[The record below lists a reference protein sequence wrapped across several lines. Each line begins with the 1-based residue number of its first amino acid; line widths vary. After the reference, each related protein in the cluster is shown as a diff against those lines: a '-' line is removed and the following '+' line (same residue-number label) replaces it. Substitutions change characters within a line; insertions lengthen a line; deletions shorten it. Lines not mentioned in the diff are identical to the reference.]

1 MSRSSSSGDAG
12 DGAIVAAFI
21 AAAILIIATLVGVFT
36 GFDKTSGGEIAVIR
50 NGGMFDNNK
59 VRQVIQPAS
68 SLTWTGFWSHTH
80 KYPAQ
85 QRHYTITADTGRG
98 DRTGVDVLHVPSS
111 DGVDLG
117 IEGTIYF
124 TLNLDNAAM
133 KRFDDKF
140 GTRQFR
146 GLDGKLRDVWDG
158 DDGWSTYLDAVV
170 RPVIDNDM
178 RIQVG
183 GFRCVELLS
192 SCALVQNQATGT
204 PAPVA
209 ADAGKANNTNIARVQ
224 EAVNTSLKTD
234 LTGKLGGEF
243 FENIQFNLSR
253 VTLPANVQASV
264 DRAQASF
271 ADITGA
277 QAKVAVAQAEADAN
291 RRRQE
296 GYASCP
302 ACAQIDIM
310 RAIPPNVSVYAPG
323 ASTSVPLA
331 K

>member
-1 MSRSSSSGDAG
+1 MSRSSSSSEGGFVAF
-12 DGAIVAAFI
+12 AAVIVLAATAVVI
-21 AAAILIIATLVGVFT
+21 SLIGVFS
-36 GFDKTSGGEIAVIR
+36 GFDKTTGGEVGVVR

-68 SLTWTGFWSHTH
+68 SLTWTGFWSTTH

-98 DRTGVDVLHVPSS
+98 DRTGVDVLRVPSS
-111 DGVDLG
+111 DGVDMG

-124 TLNLDNAAM
+124 TLNLDNAAL
-133 KRFDDKF
+133 KKFDDKF

-146 GLDGKLRDVWDG
+146 GVDGQLRDAWDG
-158 DDGWSTYLDAVV
+158 DDGWSTFLDAVV

-192 SCALVQNQATGT
+192 SCALVQNQAGAA
-204 PAPVA
+204 APVA
-209 ADAGKANNTNIARVQ
+209 ADAGKANNTNVARVQ
-224 EAVNTSLKTD
+224 DAVNTSLKTD

-264 DRAQASF
+264 DKAQANF

-291 RRRQE
+291 KKRQE

-302 ACAQIDIM
+302 ACAQIDIT

-323 ASTSVPLA
+323 ANTSVPLA